1 MCGHAFGM
9 ILRRL
14 HSVPDNSTLRTC
26 RCALC
31 VPGHDV
37 QRCDPIGRGERMS
50 NFFKTLFSTTGIFIV
65 LYILIGVFVNTAPP
79 HIPAITATADSLHS
93 WIQYLISIFF
103 WPLSFWHPHFTTG
116 KWLP

>member
-1 MCGHAFGM
+1 
-9 ILRRL
+9 
-14 HSVPDNSTLRTC
+14 
-26 RCALC
+26 
-31 VPGHDV
+31 
-37 QRCDPIGRGERMS
+37 MS
-50 NFFKTLFSTTGIFIV
+50 NFFKTLFSTTGILIV
-65 LYILIGVFVNTAPP
+65 IYILIGVFLNTAPP